1 MQNMVL
7 YLYKRKEKKSMK
19 NNNEEYR
26 GIIRSVD
33 KIGRIVIP
41 IEYRKLLG
49 LDDDYKDV
57 EIICKGNSLIITNAR
72 KE

>member
-1 MQNMVL
+1 M
-7 YLYKRKEKKSMK
+7 
-19 NNNEEYR
+19 NNNSEEYR

-49 LDDDYKDV
+49 LDGEYRDV

-72 KE
+72 KG

>member
-1 MQNMVL
+1 MVL

-19 NNNEEYR
+19 NNSEEYR

-49 LDDDYKDV
+49 LDGEYKDV

>member
-1 MQNMVL
+1 MVL

-49 LDDDYKDV
+49 LDGEYKDV

-72 KE
+72 KG

>member
-1 MQNMVL
+1 M
-7 YLYKRKEKKSMK
+7 
-19 NNNEEYR
+19 NNNSEEYR

-49 LDDDYKDV
+49 LDGEYKDV

-72 KE
+72 KATNARKE